1 MNTKRK
7 EILAV
12 YEQGPEAVVTLV
24 TTLYDIIAEQ
34 QRIIELQAA
43 RITELEERVKKLE
56 EQLKKNSRNSSKPPS
71 TDVFINEKPKTKSR
85 RKKSGK
91 KPGGQKDHPGT
102 TLRMVDVPDEV
113 IIHKVH
119 KCSNCER
126 SLEDIEVKDHEKRQV
141 FDIPPI
147 KLQVTEHRAE
157 IKSCPHCGCK
167 NKATFSEKV
176 KQPTQYGLR
185 LASLAVYL
193 HDYQL
198 LPYERSCELLA
209 DVCGCEISPATLARA
224 EKTCFEKLEDF
235 EQQIKNFLIESPVI
249 NCDETGM
256 RIEGKRQ
263 WLHVA
268 STNKMTCYYPHQ
280 KRGSDAMNAMGILP
294 NFNGTV
300 VHDFWKSYYKY
311 DCDHS
316 ICNAHLLR
324 ELTSVSENDNQLWSK
339 AMNILLID
347 VKKSVDQI
355 RGMSGCMKPERIKEF
370 EDWYGQ
376 IIHIGIE
383 ENPQLQAKSKKRGRT
398 KQTTAK
404 NLLDRF
410 IGYKNDIL
418 RFMHDL
424 KVPFENNLAE
434 RDVRMMKVQQKISGT
449 FRSMQGALIFS
460 RVRSYISTVKKN
472 QIPVMDAIRNAIAG
486 MPFIPTI
493 V

>member
-34 QRIIELQAA
+34 QTIIELQAA

-126 SLEDIEVKDHEKRQV
+126 SLED
-141 FDIPPI
+141 
-147 KLQVTEHRAE
+147 
-157 IKSCPHCGCK
+157 
-167 NKATFSEKV
+167 
-176 KQPTQYGLR
+176 
-185 LASLAVYL
+185 
-193 HDYQL
+193 
-198 LPYERSCELLA
+198 
-209 DVCGCEISPATLARA
+209 
-224 EKTCFEKLEDF
+224 F

-268 STNKMTCYYPHQ
+268 STNKMTCYCPHQ

-324 ELTSVSENDNQLWSK
+324 ELTSVSENDDQLWSK

-355 RGMSGCMKPERIKEF
+355 REMSGCMKPERIKEF

-460 RVRSYISTVKKN
+460 WVRSYISTVKKN
-472 QIPVMDAIRNAIAG
+472 QVPVMDAIRNAIAG